1 MKKEHILKYQPTLSS
16 ILKNYLDIFCERN
29 DCEVEFVVGSL
40 TDDYSDLQ
48 TNSIINIADGYFNI
62 SDIIFDV
69 ENRDKIAPEIIFI
82 WYWDNI
88 THRDLNYESATKMFS
103 TESVEQF
110 QEDLSNYRAGLFGN
124 PKKGLLT
131 KQISD
136 ITEKVVGNSMLNAP
150 LRISDIVFYINER
163 FLDNGELENGKPS
176 KNVAELNI
184 TNTNKVILLLE
195 GTSYDLSGLKFDLTL
210 FNLSRT
216 SLINEELKNC
226 LEHIYRLIV

>member
-1 MKKEHILKYQPTLSS
+1 MKNNQLLKYQTPLNQV
-16 ILKNYLDIFCERN
+16 LKTYLDIFCDRN
-29 DCEVEFVVGSL
+29 DCSVEFVVGSL
-40 TDDYSDLQ
+40 TEDYSDIQ
-48 TNSIINIADGYFNI
+48 TNSIINIADAYFNI

-69 ENRDKIAPEIIFI
+69 ENSDTISPEIIFI

>member
-1 MKKEHILKYQPTLSS
+1 MKKENILKYQPTLSS

-29 DCEVEFVVGSL
+29 DCSVEFVVGSR

-88 THRDLNYESATKMFS
+88 THRDLNYESATKMFR
-103 TESVEQF
+103 TESPEQF
-110 QEDLSNYRAGLFGN
+110 QDDLSNYRAGLFGN

-136 ITEKVVGNSMLNAP
+136 ITEKVVGNSMLSAP
-150 LRISDIVFYINER
+150 LRISDIVLYINER
-163 FLDNGELENGKPS
+163 FLDSGDDRTLQA
-176 KNVAELNI
+176 AELNI
-184 TNTNKVILLLE
+184 TTDNKVFLKLE

-226 LEHIYRLIV
+226 LEHIVRLII

>member
-1 MKKEHILKYQPTLSS
+1 MKNNQLLKYQTPLNQV
-16 ILKNYLDIFCERN
+16 LKTYLDIFCDRN
-29 DCEVEFVVGSL
+29 DCSVEFVVGSL
-40 TDDYSDLQ
+40 TEDYSDIQ
-48 TNSIINIADGYFNI
+48 TNSIINIADAYFNI

-69 ENRDKIAPEIIFI
+69 ENSDTISPEIIFI

-136 ITEKVVGNSMLNAP
+136 ITEKVV
-150 LRISDIVFYINER
+150 
-163 FLDNGELENGKPS
+163 
-176 KNVAELNI
+176 
-184 TNTNKVILLLE
+184 
-195 GTSYDLSGLKFDLTL
+195 
-210 FNLSRT
+210 
-216 SLINEELKNC
+216 
-226 LEHIYRLIV
+226 

>member
-1 MKKEHILKYQPTLSS
+1 MKKENILKYQPTLSS

-29 DCEVEFVVGSL
+29 DCSVEFVVGSL

-48 TNSIINIADGYFNI
+48 TNSIINIADAYFNI

-69 ENRDKIAPEIIFI
+69 ENSDKIAPEIIFI

-103 TESVEQF
+103 TESPEQF

-136 ITEKVVGNSMLNAP
+136 ITEKVVGNSMLSAP
-150 LRISDIVFYINER
+150 LRISDIVLYINER
-163 FLDNGELENGKPS
+163 FLENGEVNGKTG
-176 KNVAELNI
+176 KNLAELNI
-184 TNTNKVILLLE
+184 TTDNKVFLKLE

-226 LEHIYRLIV
+226 LEHIVKLII

>member
-1 MKKEHILKYQPTLSS
+1 MKKENILKYQPSLSS
-16 ILKNYLDIFCERN
+16 ILKTYVDAFCDRN
-29 DCEVEFVVGSL
+29 ECEVEFVVGSL
-40 TDDYSDLQ
+40 TKDYSDIQ
-48 TNSIINIADGYFNI
+48 TNSIVNIADAYFNI

-69 ENRDKIAPEIIFI
+69 ENSDTIAPEIIFI

-110 QEDLSNYRAGLFGN
+110 QDDLSNYRAGLFGN
-124 PKKGLLT
+124 QKKGLLT

-136 ITEKVVGNSMLNAP
+136 ITEKVVGNSMLSAP

-163 FLDNGELENGKPS
+163 FLDNGELENGKTG

-184 TNTNKVILLLE
+184 TTDNKVILLLE